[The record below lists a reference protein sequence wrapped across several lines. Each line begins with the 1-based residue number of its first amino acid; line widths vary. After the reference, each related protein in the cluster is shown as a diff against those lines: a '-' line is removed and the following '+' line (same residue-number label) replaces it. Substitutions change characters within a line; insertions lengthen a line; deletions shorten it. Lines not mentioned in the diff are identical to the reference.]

1 MGVIRQ
7 AASLLRAHAAK
18 LVLTGFLALPMVA
31 AVLWPVDATIEQRE
45 LAPAPKKP
53 HSLEEVLAWPAQ
65 AEAWTNDHFGWRP
78 QMVTSFSRL
87 RFELFHRFP
96 TQQVMAGR
104 EGRLFLVSHN
114 DRGERY
120 TLLVACGWQFDRFE
134 RVLADLNRFEQT
146 VREQGIPAKLLVVP
160 SGPVVYSEELQPWA
174 AERCRP
180 ENVPMAR
187 LLASP
192 RLRPE
197 ARALIYHPLADM
209 RAQRDRI
216 MFFPKNYFHWA
227 GAGAAAVAGMTERH
241 FWGRSESFA
250 PPIPMVAKE
259 QPSEI
264 RFMFPGI
271 NPVSMVQDQDY
282 AGTTITPCYGAPCF
296 PEIQPV
302 MEKLGVVGRYL
313 NSAPKLGPRLVVLT
327 DSFGY
332 SGGPV
337 FSRYHREVVFV
348 STNMLVRLDE
358 KEREQLR
365 KLLFV
370 PGSDDEVLFLYHDA
384 TVLANRIETDLGML
398 FPSKQ

>member
-7 AASLLRAHAAK
+7 ALGALRAHAAK

-31 AVLWPVDATIEQRE
+31 AVLWPVDTTIEQRQ
-45 LAPAPKKP
+45 LAPAPGKP
-53 HSLEEVLAWPAQ
+53 STLEEVLAWPAL

-78 QMVTSFSRL
+78 QMVTGLSRL
-87 RFELFHRFP
+87 RFELFGRYP
-96 TQQVMAGR
+96 NEQVVAGR
-104 EGRLFLVSHN
+104 EGRLFMLGHH
-114 DRGERY
+114 Y
-120 TLLVACGWQFDRFE
+120 TLLVACGWKFDRFE

-146 VREQGIPAKLLVVP
+146 FRERGIPARLLVVP
-160 SGPVVYSEELQPWA
+160 SGPVVYSDELQPWA

-187 LLASP
+187 LLAEP
-192 RLRPE
+192 RLKPE
-197 ARALIYHPLADM
+197 ARALVYHPLAEI

-216 MFFPKNYFHWA
+216 TFFPKHYFHWD

-241 FWGRSESFA
+241 FWGRDESFA
-250 PPIPMVAKE
+250 PPIPIAARE

-264 RFMFPGI
+264 RYMFPGI
-271 NPVSMVQDQDY
+271 NPVNVVAEQDY
-282 AGTTITPCYGAPCF
+282 TGTTITPCYGPPCF
-296 PEIQPV
+296 PDLQPA
-302 MEKLGVVGRYL
+302 MEKLAVVGRYL

-348 STNMLVRLDE
+348 STNLLSRLDE
-358 KEREQLR
+358 KELEQLR

-384 TVLANRIETDLGML
+384 TVLANRVGTDLDML
-398 FPSKQ
+398 FPPKQ

>member
-7 AASLLRAHAAK
+7 AGSLLRAHAAK

-31 AVLWPVDATIEQRE
+31 AVLWPVDASIEQRQ
-45 LAPAPKKP
+45 LAPAPNRP

-87 RFELFHRFP
+87 RFELFDRFP
-96 TQQVMAGR
+96 TQQVMAGQ

-114 DRGERY
+114 DRKDRY
-120 TLLVACGWQFDRFE
+120 NALVACGWQFNRFE

-146 VREQGIPAKLLVVP
+146 FRERGIPAKLLVVP

-192 RLRPE
+192 RLKPE
-197 ARALIYHPLADM
+197 ARALVYHPLAEM

-241 FWGRSESFA
+241 FWGRDESFA

-271 NPVSMVQDQDY
+271 ERVSMVED
-282 AGTTITPCYGAPCF
+282 AEFSATSITQCHGPDCF
-296 PEIQPV
+296 PEHLRPMLAKLVV
-302 MEKLGVVGRYL
+302 MGRYL
-313 NSAPKLGPRLVVLT
+313 NKAPGLGPRLVVIA
-327 DSFGY
+327 DSFGHV
-332 SGGPV
+332 GAPM
-337 FSRYHREVVFV
+337 FSRYHREVLFV
-348 STNMLVRLDE
+348 SSNMLDRLDE

-365 KLLFV
+365 ELLFV
-370 PGSDDEVLFLYHDA
+370 PGSDDEILFLYHDA
-384 TVLANRIETDLGML
+384 TLLSNRIKTDLDML
-398 FPSKQ
+398 FPE

>member
-7 AASLLRAHAAK
+7 AARALRAHAAK

-45 LAPAPKKP
+45 LAKAPDKP
-53 HSLEEVLAWPAQ
+53 RTLEELLAWPAL

-87 RFELFHRFP
+87 RYELFERYP
-96 TQQVMAGR
+96 TQQVVAGR
-104 EGRLFLVSHN
+104 EGRLFLLSHS

-134 RVLADLNRFEQT
+134 RVLADLNRFERT
-146 VREQGIPAKLLVVP
+146 FRERGIPARLLVVP

-180 ENVPMAR
+180 DDVPMAR

-192 RLRPE
+192 RLNPA
-197 ARALIYHPLADM
+197 ARALVYHPLQEM
-209 RAQRDRI
+209 RAQRDRVT
-216 MFFPKNYFHWA
+216 FFPKHWFHWG

-241 FWGRSESFA
+241 FWGRDDSFA
-250 PPIPMVAKE
+250 PPIPLVAKE

-271 NPVSMVQDQDY
+271 EKVGMVEDQDY
-282 AGTTITPCYGAPCF
+282 AGTTITPCYGAACF
-296 PEIQPV
+296 PEAIRPM

-313 NSAPKLGPRLVVLT
+313 NAAPKLGPRLVVLT

-332 SGGPV
+332 AGGPV

-348 STNMLVRLDE
+348 STNMLARLDE
-358 KEREQLR
+358 GEREQLR
-365 KLLFV
+365 NLLFV

-398 FPSKQ
+398 FP